1 MIAARSS
8 DAESYPHPAP
18 LYGIYMLALGSALVA
33 NLVIRVGAE
42 AGWLPEWGRVL
53 LGAASVVPLIVAAW
67 TFWKLLR
74 RDLDEMLQRIVLE
87 GMAFGLVLYVPLAA
101 LYLNLGAAGVNLRLQ
116 AVDILMTPA
125 ILVAIGV
132 ALAWRRYR

>member
-1 MIAARSS
+1 MIAASS
-8 DAESYPHPAP
+8 HAQPRPELAP
-18 LYGIYMLALGSALVA
+18 LYGTYLVGLGGALAA

-42 AGWLPEWGRVL
+42 GGWLPPWGQVAV
-53 LGAASVVPLIVAAW
+53 GVAGVVPLMLAAW

-101 LYLNLGAAGVNLRLQ
+101 LYLNLGTAGINLRVQ
-116 AVDILMTPA
+116 AIDILMTPA

-132 ALAWRRYR
+132 ALAWRRYQ

>member
-1 MIAARSS
+1 MIAAS
-8 DAESYPHPAP
+8 AQVQPPPALAS
-18 LYGIYMLALGSALVA
+18 LYGTYLVGLGSALAA

-42 AGWLPEWGRVL
+42 AGWLPAWGQVAV
-53 LGAASVVPLIVAAW
+53 GVAGVVPLILAAW
-67 TFWKLLR
+67 TFWRLLR

-101 LYLNLGAAGVNLRLQ
+101 LYLNLGTAGINLRIQ
-116 AVDILMTPA
+116 AIDVLMTPA

-132 ALAWRRYR
+132 ALAWRRYQ